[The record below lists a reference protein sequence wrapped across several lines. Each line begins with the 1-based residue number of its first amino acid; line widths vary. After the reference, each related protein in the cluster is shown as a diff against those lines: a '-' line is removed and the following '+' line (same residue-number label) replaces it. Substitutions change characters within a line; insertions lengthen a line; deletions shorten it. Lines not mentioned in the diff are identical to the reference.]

1 MTNPQKA
8 PYGSWASPITS
19 TAMVA
24 DSLWFGNSFLVG
36 QDIYWME
43 GRPSEGGR
51 GVIVHR
57 TGDGHFHDVNPS
69 SLNVRTRV
77 HEYGGGAFLV
87 DGQTV
92 YFSNFAD
99 QRLYCAEPGA
109 SPVPVTPEASWR
121 YADIIMDSR
130 RRRILCVREEHA
142 AGREAI
148 NTIVGLPLDG
158 GGAQTVL
165 VAGNDFYAS
174 PRLSPCGNYLLW
186 LTWNHPNMPWD
197 GTELWLAEVQAD
209 GLLTNARCIAGGEN
223 ESIFQPEW
231 SPAGVIYFVSDR
243 IGWWNLYRWIAD
255 RAEPLVE
262 MEAEFGLP
270 QWVFGLRTYA
280 FESAGRIICTYC
292 QAGQNYLASLDL
304 DTGVLR
310 RIATPYTTISQVSV
324 AQGKILFKGGAPALP
339 EALVLLDLAT
349 GQHQVV
355 RRQTQVDIADGYLSV
370 ARAIEFPT
378 GHALTAYALFYPPC
392 NQDYVAPEGE
402 KPPLLVMS
410 HGGPTGV
417 AQSALDLSIQYWTS
431 RGFAVLDVNYG
442 GSAGFG
448 RAYRERLN
456 GQWGIVDVEDCIN
469 GALDLVRRGLVDGDR
484 LIIRGGSAG
493 GYTTLCALT
502 FHNVFRAGA
511 SHFGIGDLEALARE
525 THKFESHYLHRLVG
539 PYPESRTI
547 YRDRSPIHH
556 VDRLNCPVIFFQ
568 GLDDRVVTPIQ
579 SETMATAL
587 RQKGIPVAYLTF
599 EGEQHGFRQAANIRR
614 ALDAELYF
622 YSRIFGFAL
631 ADEIEAVHIENLKS

>member
-51 GVIVHR
+51 GVIVR
-57 TGDGHFHDVNPS
+57 RAGDGHFHDVNPS

-109 SPVPVTPEASWR
+109 SPVPVTPEAPWR

-197 GTELWLAEVQAD
+197 GTELWLADVQAD
-209 GLLTNARCIAGGEN
+209 GLLTHARCIAGGEN

-231 SPAGVIYFVSDR
+231 SPDGVIYFVSDR
-243 IGWWNLYRWIAD
+243 TGWWNLYRWIAD

-280 FESAGRIICTYC
+280 FESTGRIICTYS

-304 DTGVLR
+304 DTGALR

-324 AQGKILFKGGAPALP
+324 AQGKILFQGGAPALP

-355 RRQTQVDIADGYLSV
+355 RRQTQVDVADGYLSV

-378 GHALTAYALFYPPC
+378 GHNLTAYALFYPPC
-392 NQDYVAPEGE
+392 NQDYVAPESE

-417 AQSALDLSIQYWTS
+417 AQNALDLSIQYWTS

-469 GALDLVRRGLVDGDR
+469 GALDLVRRGLAAGDR

-525 THKFESHYLHRLVG
+525 THKFESHYLHRLIG
-539 PYPESRTI
+539 PYPESRTL